1 MKKLVIVESPTKA
14 RTIRSYLGDEFE
26 IEASMGH
33 VRDLPSSAR
42 EVPESLRKH
51 KWASLGVNVDD
62 DFEPLYV
69 VPKDKQKVV
78 TQLKKQLK
86 KADELYI
93 ATDEDREGESIGWHL
108 IQVLEP
114 KVPVKRMVFHEITK
128 DAIVSALD
136 KTRDI
141 DTNLVEAQETRRLL
155 DRLVGYSISPVL
167 WRVISKGLS
176 AGRVQSVAVRLLVQR
191 EKERMAFVPASYWD
205 LKAALRQNGTGFE
218 AVMTHYRGIRL
229 ASGSDFDDDTGRLK
243 AGLTPDKDVLLLSEE
258 DARALAERLPSAPWR
273 VANINERVSKR
284 SPAPPFITST
294 LQQEASRKLSLSAR
308 ETMRVA
314 QRLYEHGHITY
325 MRTDSTNL
333 SRASGSDFDD
343 DTGRLKA
350 GLTPDKDVLLLSE
363 EDARALAERLPS
375 APWRVANINERVS
388 KRSPAPPFITSTLQ
402 QEASRKLSLSAR
414 ETMRVAQRL
423 YEHGHITY
431 MRTDSTNLSRE
442 AVDGSRRAVE
452 KRYGKEYLSD
462 GLRQY
467 GGKVRNAQEAHEAIR
482 PAGGAMKTSRELGLS
497 GIDAR
502 LYDLIWSRTIASQM
516 ADARIRLVTASIE
529 ARDEDNVAAFRA
541 SGRSIDFPGF
551 FRAYVEGSDDPD
563 AAIENQEAP
572 LPKLQEGDTPDCDD
586 VKALGHETRP
596 PARYTEATLIRT
608 LESEGIGR
616 PSTYATIIDT
626 VINRGYVRKVGT
638 QLAPSFT
645 AFAANNLLEAQFH
658 KLVDVGFT
666 AEMEQVLDDIA
677 AGEEESTPYLRRF
690 YDKGIESAIATVKEK
705 VDPKEISTIHSPK
718 WNGFVVRV
726 GQYGPYLE
734 VDVDGEQ
741 VRASLP
747 QDLLPGEVTLEKLQ
761 EIAEAATAEDEV
773 LGVHPEHN
781 KPVFL
786 KDGPYG
792 PYVQLG
798 EDDEKPRPK
807 RQSLAPGLTKADVSF
822 DVALDLLALP
832 RVLGQHPDSGK
843 DVKASIGRFGPYVQH
858 EKTYASLKKGV
869 DDVLKVELPRALEL
883 LAEKERKNKPLRVLG
898 DHPETGD
905 PIEVWAGRYGPYVKH
920 QKTNASLPK
929 GIEPDDVSMP
939 MAIDLIIEQAKKGKK
954 GRGTKKTAAKKSSAK
969 KPAAKK
975 ATAKKAA
982 PKKSAPKKSGSD
994 E

>member
-42 EVPESLRKH
+42 EVPEALRKH

-62 DFEPLYV
+62 DFEPLYI

-205 LKAALRQNGTGFE
+205 LKAALRQNGAGFE

-258 DARALAERLPSAPWR
+258 E
-273 VANINERVSKR
+273 
-284 SPAPPFITST
+284 
-294 LQQEASRKLSLSAR
+294 
-308 ETMRVA
+308 
-314 QRLYEHGHITY
+314 
-325 MRTDSTNL
+325 
-333 SRASGSDFDD
+333 
-343 DTGRLKA
+343 
-350 GLTPDKDVLLLSE
+350 
-363 EDARALAERLPS
+363 ARALAERLPS

-529 ARDEDNVAAFRA
+529 ARDGDNVAAFRA

-638 QLAPSFT
+638 QLAPSFS

-734 VDVDGEQ
+734 VEVDGEQ

-761 EIAEAATAEDEV
+761 EIADAATAEDEV

-807 RQSLAPGLTKADVSF
+807 RQSLAPGLTKADVTF
-822 DVALDLLALP
+822 EVALDLLALP

-843 DVKASIGRFGPYVQH
+843 DIKASIGRFGPYVQH

-939 MAIDLIIEQAKKGKK
+939 MAIDLIVEQAKKGKK

-982 PKKSAPKKSGSD
+982 PKKNTPKKSGSD

>member
-78 TQLKKQLK
+78 AQLKKQLK

-273 VANINERVSKR
+273 VV
-284 SPAPPFITST
+284 
-294 LQQEASRKLSLSAR
+294 
-308 ETMRVA
+308 
-314 QRLYEHGHITY
+314 
-325 MRTDSTNL
+325 
-333 SRASGSDFDD
+333 
-343 DTGRLKA
+343 
-350 GLTPDKDVLLLSE
+350 
-363 EDARALAERLPS
+363 
-375 APWRVANINERVS
+375 NINERVS

-939 MAIDLIIEQAKKGKK
+939 MAIDLIVEQAKKGKK

-982 PKKSAPKKSGSD
+982 PKKSAPKKTGSD

>member
-205 LKAALRQNGTGFE
+205 LKAALRQNGAGFE

-229 ASGSDFDDDTGRLK
+229 
-243 AGLTPDKDVLLLSEE
+243 
-258 DARALAERLPSAPWR
+258 
-273 VANINERVSKR
+273 
-284 SPAPPFITST
+284 
-294 LQQEASRKLSLSAR
+294 
-308 ETMRVA
+308 
-314 QRLYEHGHITY
+314 
-325 MRTDSTNL
+325 
-333 SRASGSDFDD
+333 ASGSDFDD

-529 ARDEDNVAAFRA
+529 ARDGDNVAAFRA

-638 QLAPSFT
+638 QLAPSFS

-734 VDVDGEQ
+734 VEVDGEQ

-761 EIAEAATAEDEV
+761 EIADAATAEDEV

-807 RQSLAPGLTKADVSF
+807 RQSLAPGLTKADVTF
-822 DVALDLLALP
+822 EVALDLLALP

-939 MAIDLIIEQAKKGKK
+939 MAIDLIVEQAKKGKK

-982 PKKSAPKKSGSD
+982 PKKNPPKKSGSD